1 MKKSELKELI
11 KECLLEESQ
20 NLEEVKIPTKA
31 LKLQDK
37 IEKLGAQLEDAIE
50 QLEYEVADMLNAR
63 DLKLLQKAPQLVHD
77 AVYNATSF

>member
-20 NLEEVKIPTKA
+20 NLEEATISKKA
-31 LKLQDK
+31 VKLQNK

-50 QLEYEVADMLNAR
+50 QLEYEVAQELNAR
-63 DLKLLQKAPQLVHD
+63 DLKLLQKAPKLVHD